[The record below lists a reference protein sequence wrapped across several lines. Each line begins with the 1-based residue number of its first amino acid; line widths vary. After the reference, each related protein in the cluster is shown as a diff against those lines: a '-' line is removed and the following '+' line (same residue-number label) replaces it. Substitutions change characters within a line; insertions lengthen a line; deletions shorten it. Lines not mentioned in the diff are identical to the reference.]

1 MWLLHNYLSYVF
13 LNTLR
18 KTSDLQCGKQFN
30 IPIACRQGDP
40 IGPNLIISS
49 AKVLAM
55 PKYSLFLFKKNKDIN
70 VTVIDKTQNLISV
83 HVRRQYISS
92 S

>member
-18 KTSDLQCGKQFN
+18 NTSDLQCGKQFN

-49 AKVLAM
+49 AKVLAIFC
-55 PKYSLFLFKKNKDIN
+55 LKKNKDIN
-70 VTVIDKTQNLISV
+70 VTVIDKIQNLISV
-83 HVRRQYISS
+83 QVRRQYISS

>member
-1 MWLLHNYLSYVF
+1 MTEYHGFEFIQMWLLHNYLSYVF

-55 PKYSLFLFKKNKDIN
+55 PKYSLFLFKKIKILMLQLL
-70 VTVIDKTQNLISV
+70 IKRKT
-83 HVRRQYISS
+83 
-92 S
+92 